1 MKKIRTKHLL
11 AVLFYMIFID
21 ALWIIGA
28 AMPLY
33 QNELGAISSQ
43 KPYFIQ
49 VVIAI
54 YGLLFGG
61 FYMLILKNMANQ
73 SPISSMGSAA
83 FLGLTVYGVYTLT
96 NYTIF
101 PSWSF
106 MLVITDML
114 WGAFLFGSTAALM
127 FWLKKYDR

>member
-11 AVLFYMIFID
+11 AALFYMIFVD

-33 QNELGAISSQ
+33 QNELGAISAQ

-49 VVIAI
+49 VVTVI

-61 FYMLILKNMANQ
+61 FYILILKNMVDQ
-73 SPISSMGSAA
+73 SPFSMIGSAA

-106 MLVITDML
+106 TLVITDML
-114 WGAFLFGSTAALM
+114 WGALLFGSTAALM
-127 FWLKKYDR
+127 IWLKKYDR